1 MAYRFSALLALL
13 ALALSAFSVSALAEQ
28 DAGASYTLLLKGGI
42 GGKWFLI
49 SRSNLSTRNN
59 FGDPFLGYTG
69 IGLGYQLT
77 PAFSVRA
84 GYRRA
89 WFRFTDIWQPEDR
102 GYLEAYFAD
111 TFNGFRISNRARIEF
126 RFFDWRDDDIR
137 LRDNI
142 TVEAP
147 WSLTPLKLR
156 PYLEEEVFF
165 GTNAGQLAANWLG
178 GGLAWRPA
186 KGIKVKLGYRWT
198 RFRAGEDWA
207 NRNVLVCSVN
217 LFF

>member
-1 MAYRFSALLALL
+1 MVCVTQLGGACFRRYQRSLDTRGPSSSSSTTGSAEAVAYRFSALLALL

-89 WFRFTDIWQPEDR
+89 WFRFTDTWQPEDR
-102 GYLEAYFAD
+102 GYLEAYFAGKALTGVLERRD
-111 TFNGFRISNRARIEF
+111 T
-126 RFFDWRDDDIR
+126 
-137 LRDNI
+137 
-142 TVEAP
+142 
-147 WSLTPLKLR
+147 
-156 PYLEEEVFF
+156 
-165 GTNAGQLAANWLG
+165 
-178 GGLAWRPA
+178 
-186 KGIKVKLGYRWT
+186 
-198 RFRAGEDWA
+198 
-207 NRNVLVCSVN
+207 
-217 LFF
+217 